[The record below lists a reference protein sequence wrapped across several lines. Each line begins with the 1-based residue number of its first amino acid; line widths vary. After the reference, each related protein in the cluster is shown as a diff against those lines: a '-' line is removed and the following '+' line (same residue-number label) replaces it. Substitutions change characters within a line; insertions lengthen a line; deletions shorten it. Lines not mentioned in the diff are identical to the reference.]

1 MKPSITER
9 FCMAEAWSAVP
20 EWLCCYFC
28 CIHQPE
34 LPIKPSSLQLVDMAE
49 EIEWF
54 RSLAA
59 AQT

>member
-20 EWLCCYFC
+20 EWLRCYPC

-34 LPIKPSSLQLVDMAE
+34 LPIKPSSLQLVAMAE

-59 AQT
+59 AQK

>member
-1 MKPSITER
+1 
-9 FCMAEAWSAVP
+9 MAEAWSAVP
-20 EWLCCYFC
+20 EWLRCYPC

-59 AQT
+59 AQQ